1 MVKLSLLVFK
11 TFKIFLNLS
20 KITVF
25 QSFFVT
31 EFVTEIAMI
40 SLFPC
45 CNKSNTIKPLFCI
58 CYITLSSTY
67 LHINI
72 LKLKLFH
79 NCPCNFFVHKSTMV
93 YLDRTYLLSVPMQI
107 CCLGYMSNLD
117 SNQQSNSR
125 LLYQSIETLMVNL
138 P

>member
-40 SLFPC
+40 SLFPF

-72 LKLKLFH
+72 LKLSLFH
-79 NCPCNFFVHKSTMV
+79 NFFVHKSTMV
-93 YLDRTYLLSVPMQI
+93 YLDRTHLLSVPMQI

>member
-31 EFVTEIAMI
+31 EFVTKI
-40 SLFPC
+40 

-72 LKLKLFH
+72 LKLSLFH
-79 NCPCNFFVHKSTMV
+79 NFFVHKSTMV